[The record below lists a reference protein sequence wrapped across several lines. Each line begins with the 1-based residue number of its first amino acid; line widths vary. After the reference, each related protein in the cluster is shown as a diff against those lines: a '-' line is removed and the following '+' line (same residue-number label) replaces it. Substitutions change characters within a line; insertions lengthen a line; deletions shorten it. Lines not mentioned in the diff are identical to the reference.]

1 MMFDH
6 WGYGGPG
13 LFGMGWGMLLFWA
26 LLIVGLVAFVRVL
39 ALDQRGPTHPPE
51 GRTALEI
58 LSQRY
63 ARGEISREEF
73 EQKQQDLAR

>member
-13 LFGMGWGMLLFWA
+13 LFGMGFGMLLFWA
-26 LLIVGLVAFVRVL
+26 LLIAGLIVLVRWL
-39 ALDQRGPTHPPE
+39 ATGPDRRTPPE
-51 GRTALEI
+51 AGASALEI